1 MNQGTIL
8 IIPKFSPH
16 EVLRIAMEYEAT
28 IFAGV
33 LTMYTYLLQR
43 SEGNEDSISTI
54 RMCFSVRAP
63 LSVALLK
70 EFEKTF
76 NVIIS
81 EGYGLSE
88 ASPVTCFNPLD
99 RPRKPGSIGTNIVNV
114 ENKVVDELG
123 EEVAVGEV
131 GELIVRGPNV

>member
-1 MNQGTIL
+1 
-8 IIPKFSPH
+8 
-16 EVLRIAMEYEAT
+16 EVFRLAMEYEAT

-33 LTMYTYLLQR
+33 PTMYNYLLQR
-43 SEGNEDSISTI
+43 SEGYEDSFSTI
-54 RMCFSVRAP
+54 RFCISGGASMP
-63 LSVALLK
+63 VALLK

-81 EGYGLSE
+81 EGYGLYE

-99 RPRKPGSIGTNIVNV
+99 RRRKPGSIGTYIVNV
-114 ENKVVDELG
+114 EYKVVDELG

-131 GELIVRGPNV
+131 GELIVRGPNVMKGYYKM